1 MRNKRAMKLLA
12 SLTSPF
18 ARKVRIVLAEK
29 HVDFELEV
37 VNPWEPES
45 PVVAYNPLSQV
56 PTLVLDDGTGVFDSR
71 VIAEYL
77 DAMSPAVKLLP
88 EPGRQRM
95 LVRRIEALADGVAE
109 AAVKLFL
116 ERKRPEE
123 HRDPDWIALQRATV
137 DRALATL
144 EKELGDKDWFHGHG
158 LSLADIA
165 AGCCLGYLDLR
176 FSEEIEW
183 RRGHPGLARHM
194 DKLLSRPSFAE
205 TVPPQS

>member
-1 MRNKRAMKLLA
+1 MKLLA

-18 ARKVRIVLAEK
+18 ARKVRIVLMEK

-37 VNPWEPES
+37 VNPWEGGNPIINH
-45 PVVAYNPLSQV
+45 NPLSQV

-95 LVRRIEALADGVAE
+95 LVRRIEALADGVSE
-109 AAVKLFL
+109 AAAKIFL
-116 ERKRPEE
+116 ERKRPEDK
-123 HRDPDWIALQRATV
+123 RDAAWCGAQRATV
-137 DRALATL
+137 ERGLGVL
-144 EKELGDKDWFHGHG
+144 ERELGEKEWFHGHN

-165 AGCCLGYLDLR
+165 VGCSLGYLDLR
-176 FSEEIEW
+176 FGDEIEW
-183 RRGHPGLARHM
+183 RRGHPGLAQHM
-194 DKLLSRPSFAE
+194 DKLLARPSFAE
-205 TVPPQS
+205 TVPPRQ